1 MIVLEGLPALSPFRR
16 ERLQARLQA
25 IDPSIRITGAW
36 HVYWVAAEAGA
47 TPDRAVLHR
56 VLQASDTAED
66 VAPGATTRY
75 VSPRL
80 GTLSPWASKAGEL
93 LRGAGVPVR
102 RVERGT
108 RIDVLGWPA
117 DAAAAAAVER
127 ILHDPMT
134 QSLLVSHASA
144 GALFTAPARG
154 EVEVVPL
161 AALEEA
167 NTRLG
172 LALAGDEIAYLRERY
187 GALGRD
193 PHDVELMM
201 FAQANSEHCRHK
213 IFNASWTID
222 GEDMRAPGGGPQ
234 SLFRMIRHTHAQTP
248 QHTLSAYSDN
258 AAVVEGYPARRFR
271 PDPDTAVYRAEDMCD
286 SAFCIKVE
294 THNHPTAISPFAGA
308 STGAGGEIRDEGAT
322 GRGGKPKAGLVG
334 FSVSHLRIP
343 SLPQPWEAPRALNP
357 RMAPALEIMT
367 DGPLGAAAF
376 NNEFGRPNLTGYFR
390 SFELAEG
397 EGLVRAYDKP
407 IMLAGG
413 LGAID
418 REQVAKRRLSP
429 GDAVIVLGGPSMLI
443 GLGGGAA
450 SSVASGTSAEELDF
464 ASVQRDNP
472 EMERRC
478 QEVIDRCVALGEE
491 GNPIKWCHDVGA
503 GGLSNAIPELLHDS
517 GVGGVVDLGRV
528 PSDDPSLSPMQLWCN
543 ESQERYVLGIGADRL
558 EEFAALCTRE
568 RCPFAVVGVATAEE
582 RLVVGYGVL
591 ARSGS
596 GLGLDLQPRDAA
608 AAALPIDLPM
618 DVIFG
623 KPPKMHR
630 DTTHAAPARWPQ
642 LDVVALAA
650 GAGAGAALHQ
660 AGLRVLAH
668 PTVASKQFLVTIG
681 DRSVGGLTARD
692 QMVGPWQLPVADC
705 AITLSGF
712 HGRSGEAMAI
722 GERTPLAL
730 IDAAASARMAVGE
743 AITNLCAAPVESLAR
758 TKLSANWM
766 AAAGHP
772 GEDARLFDAVRAV
785 GMELCPEIEL
795 SIPVGKD
802 SLSMQAQW
810 EADGTAQA
818 SVSPVSLV
826 VSAFAPVA
834 DVRAQLTPLLARQS
848 GTELWLIGLGAG
860 KQRMGGSI
868 LSQVHGAFGG
878 ACPDLDD
885 PQRLRAFFELVCEAR
900 EAGLLLAYHDRS
912 DGGVFASLCEMAFC
926 SRVGLDID
934 LDAWGDDRTENVF
947 RTLFNEELGA
957 VVQIAVDDRVEFAD
971 LVARHGLVECAQRIA
986 RPTTASSV
994 RVLAEG
1000 EVLTEWSWED
1010 LFGAWWSVTH
1020 AMQRQRD
1027 NPDCAD
1033 AEREAALRFDAPGL
1047 HPELSFDPAEDIA
1060 APYVSTGA
1068 APRVAVLREQGVN
1081 GQVEMAAGFTLAGFE
1096 AVDVHMS
1103 DLVAGRVSL
1112 ADFAGFAACGGF
1124 SYGDVLGAG
1133 RGWATSILE
1142 REALRDMF
1150 ERFFA
1155 RGDSFA
1161 LGVCNGCQMLSQL
1174 KDIIPGAGHWP
1185 AFMRNRSE
1193 QFEARLSM
1201 LEVMDSPSLFL
1212 RGMTGSRIPVVVSH
1226 GEGRVEFASEA
1237 DRTAARVALRYVE
1250 GDGRPATTY
1259 PANPNGSG
1267 DSVAGLTSD
1276 DGRVTLLMPHPERTL
1291 ATANFS
1297 WAPATWPDTSPWLRM
1312 FRNARVAVG

>member
-25 IDPSIRITGAW
+25 IDPGIRVTGAW
-36 HVYWVAAEAGA
+36 YVYWLDAEAA
-47 TPDRAVLHR
+47 DIPDRAVLHR
-56 VLQASDTAED
+56 ILQAAGEAEAAAD
-66 VAPGATTRY
+66 GAVTRY
-75 VSPRL
+75 VAPRL

-93 LRGAGVPVR
+93 LRGARLPVK

-108 RIDVLGWPA
+108 RIDLVGWPA
-117 DAAAAAAVER
+117 DAAAAAAVAGV
-127 ILHDPMT
+127 LHDPMT
-134 QSLLVSHASA
+134 QSLLASHDAA

-161 AALEEA
+161 AGLEEA
-167 NTRLG
+167 NRRLG
-172 LALAGDEIAYLRERY
+172 LALADDEIAYLRDRY

-222 GEDMRAPGGGPQ
+222 GEEMRAPSGGPQ
-234 SLFRMIRHTHAQTP
+234 SLFKMIRHTHAQTP
-248 QHTLSAYSDN
+248 EHTLSAYSDN

-271 PDPDTAVYRAEDMCD
+271 PDPATAVYRAEDTRD

-343 SLPQPWEAPRALNP
+343 SLPQPWEPPRALNP

-418 REQVAKRRLSP
+418 RDQVAKRKLSP

-450 SSVASGTSAEELDF
+450 SSVASGESAEDLDF

-478 QEVIDRCVALGEE
+478 QEVIDRCVALGED

-517 GVGGVVDLGRV
+517 GVGGVIDLGRV

-543 ESQERYVLGIGADRL
+543 ESQERYVLGVAPDRL
-558 EEFAALCTRE
+558 EEFAALCRRE

-582 RLVVGYGVL
+582 RLAVGYGVL
-591 ARSGS
+591 APSDDA
-596 GLGLDLQPRDAA
+596 LGLAQQPHAA
-608 AAALPIDLPM
+608 AASALPIDLPM

-630 DTTHAAPARWPQ
+630 DTARVTPNRWPQ
-642 LDVVALAA
+642 LNVVALAA
-650 GAGAGAALHQ
+650 GGSAGEALHE

-705 AITLSGF
+705 AITLAGF
-712 HGRSGEAMAI
+712 HGHAGEAMAI

-772 GEDARLFDAVRAV
+772 GEDARLYDAVHAV
-785 GMELCPEIEL
+785 GIELCPEIEL

-810 EADGTAQA
+810 RDDGATQK

-834 DVRAQLTPLLARQS
+834 DVRAQLTPLLSRQP

-860 KQRMGGSI
+860 KQRLGGSI
-868 LSQVHGAFGG
+868 LSQVHDAFGG

-885 PQRLRAFFELVCEAR
+885 PQRLRGFFELIRDAR

-934 LDAWGDDRTENVF
+934 LDAWGDDRTENIF

-957 VVQIAVDDRVEFAD
+957 VVQIAADDRVEFAD

-986 RPTTASSV
+986 RPTTASAV
-994 RVLAEG
+994 RVLADG
-1000 EVLTEWSWED
+1000 EVMAEWAWEE
-1010 LFGAWWSVTH
+1010 LFDAWWSVSH

-1033 AEREAALRFDAPGL
+1033 AEREASRRFDAPGL
-1047 HPELSFDPAEDIA
+1047 QPELAFDAGEDVA
-1060 APYVSTGA
+1060 APFVNTGA

-1081 GQVEMAAGFTLAGFE
+1081 GQVEMAAAFTLAGFE

-1103 DLVAGRVSL
+1103 DLIEGRARL
-1112 ADFAGFAACGGF
+1112 DDFAGFAACGGF

-1142 REALRDMF
+1142 RDALRDMF

-1174 KDIIPGAGHWP
+1174 RDIVPGAAHWP
-1185 AFMRNRSE
+1185 KFLRNRSE

-1201 LEVMDSPSLFL
+1201 LEVVESPSLFL
-1212 RGMTGSRIPVVVSH
+1212 RGMAGSRIPVVVSH
-1226 GEGRVEFASEA
+1226 GEGRAEFAGA
-1237 DRTAARVALRYVE
+1237 AARDAARVALRYVE
-1250 GDGRPATTY
+1250 GDGRAAAGY
-1259 PANPNGSG
+1259 PANPNGS
-1267 DSVAGLTSD
+1267 DAAVAGLTSD
-1276 DGRVTLLMPHPERTL
+1276 DGRVTLMMPHPERTL

-1297 WAPATWPDTSPWLRM
+1297 WAPAAWPQASPWLRM
-1312 FRNARVAVG
+1312 FRNARAAVG